1 MVARGGI
8 KMNHGL
14 DNVAGDKD
22 MKTFIEEIRLPDE
35 KKILDYLEEVLSVS
49 TINDLLFFHANQ
61 KKDRSLSKK
70 MQFNLPLSPQVG
82 GNLYALTQEIL
93 HLLNYTDRPVA
104 FYISND
110 SGLNASSFFNSN
122 DDEPHYIVFNSGLL
136 EKYSEA
142 EMRFIIGHEL
152 GHLIYKH
159 SIFNYVVD
167 YIYPSGLP
175 NFIKSIYQLW
185 SNLSEMSADRIGSLA
200 VDDSDMAMSAMFKMC
215 SGLGMECLQVNS
227 KHFMALNDKLVA
239 DMITSRQN
247 YLTET
252 HPANPLRIKAL
263 DVFYHSRLRNTFLKS
278 RKLVRDNKLC
288 RQTDELIALL
298 SEKTEDDMDQAALD
312 FLAAAGYY
320 LINSDG
326 DVAAEEYDML
336 MNMLFDFHSWPPD
349 YVRQL
354 LKKKK
359 IMNIINK
366 SASVIVEKCPQYVNS
381 LFRTLVPLVTAKKRI
396 KNDEIEALLTIA
408 GKLKLSKPDAIE
420 IILEK
425 IKGKC
430 QTAG

>member
-1 MVARGGI
+1 MTNNCLAKVTR
-8 KMNHGL
+8 N
-14 DNVAGDKD
+14 ND

-35 KKILDYLEEVLSVS
+35 KKILDYLEEVLNVS
-49 TINDLLFFHANQ
+49 TITDLLSFHANQ

-110 SGLNASSFFNSN
+110 SGFNATSFFNRN

-136 EKYSEA
+136 EKHTEK
-142 EMRFIIGHEL
+142 EMRFVIGHEL

-159 SIFNYVVD
+159 SIFNHVVD
-167 YIYPSGLP
+167 YIYPSGFP
-175 NFIKSIYQLW
+175 DFIKKIYQLW

-200 VDDSDMAMSAMFKMC
+200 VDDFDTAVSAMFKMS
-215 SGLGMECLQVNS
+215 SGLDMESLQVNA
-227 KHFMALNDKLVA
+227 KHFMAMNDKLVA
-239 DMITSRQN
+239 DMTTSRLN

-263 DVFYHSRLRNTFLKS
+263 DVFYHSRLRTNFLQS
-278 RKLVRDNKLC
+278 RKFVQDNNLR
-288 RQTDELIALL
+288 RQTDKLIALL
-298 SEKTEDDMDQAALD
+298 QEQPEDDIDQAGLD

-326 DVAAEEYDML
+326 DVAAEEYDEF
-336 MNMLFDFHSWPPD
+336 MNMLSVFHSWPPD
-349 YVRQL
+349 YVQQL

-366 SASVIVEKCPQYVNS
+366 SASVIVEKCPQYVIS
-381 LFRTLVPLVTAKKRI
+381 LFRTLVPLITINKRI

-408 GKLKLSKPDAIE
+408 GKLKLSKPEAIE
-420 IILEK
+420 IILEN
-425 IKGKC
+425 IRGKY
-430 QTAG
+430 QPMV